1 MITRKPWRIEWP
13 ETRSV
18 GKRRLRRPR
27 LRAES
32 HLVTMMK
39 VQDGDVALRWPR
51 LRPLAM
57 LILVAK
63 RHALTDHPSLRKT
76 TLSPVVNSPETQVQ
90 EHLHVKNLP
99 ETWASTAVI
108 SPVLHSALLVK
119 SSREVAT
126 VAETITGI
134 GTSAEITTGTS
145 AEITTGIGTLDETTT
160 GIGTLAET
168 ITGIGISA
176 ETAAA
181 IETETLQQ
189 AEVDSALIE
198 VHALPDATPKE
209 EEPVAAVIAATPSRR
224 EVLQEVTVA
233 VVVVAAEA
241 VTVAVAVAV
250 AVAAATVKKQAVLVT
265 SVAATVAESD
275 RSRDLN

>member
-1 MITRKPWRIEWP
+1 
-13 ETRSV
+13 
-18 GKRRLRRPR
+18 
-27 LRAES
+27 
-32 HLVTMMK
+32 MMK

-134 GTSAEITTGTS
+134 GTSAEITTG
-145 AEITTGIGTLDETTT
+145 IGTLDETT
-160 GIGTLAET
+160 
-168 ITGIGISA
+168 TGIGISA

-189 AEVDSALIE
+189 A
-198 VHALPDATPKE
+198 
-209 EEPVAAVIAATPSRR
+209 
-224 EVLQEVTVA
+224 
-233 VVVVAAEA
+233 
-241 VTVAVAVAV
+241 
-250 AVAAATVKKQAVLVT
+250 
-265 SVAATVAESD
+265 
-275 RSRDLN
+275 